1 MHCDLHVP
9 KGFERKQNG
18 DHALAPFH
26 RDLEMPLGER
36 CIILEEEQGGTNY
49 LPIEG
54 VKDSP
59 TFLVD
64 EYYRSFNL
72 VHDFPSSTLF
82 TTTTTHEKITR

>member
-1 MHCDLHVP
+1 
-9 KGFERKQNG
+9 
-18 DHALAPFH
+18 
-26 RDLEMPLGER
+26 MPLGER
-36 CIILEEEQGGTNY
+36 CIILEEEQDGTSY
-49 LPIEG
+49 ELIKG
-54 VKDSP
+54 VNDSS